1 MTTLG
6 DDEDVLFH
14 SVLGEA
20 GTLYEA
26 FSAVRQAR
34 ELTKAE
40 LEQFADEVYDVKLK
54 EIRSW
59 AETRCGRPAPRAEF
73 ECKAKRKPI
82 PWRWAA

>member
-1 MTTLG
+1 MATLQ

-14 SVLGEA
+14 SVLGDA
-20 GTLYEA
+20 DTMYGA

-40 LEQFADEVYDVKLK
+40 LEQYADEVYDAKLK

-59 AETRCGRPAPRAEF
+59 AETRCGHPAPRA
-73 ECKAKRKPI
+73 
-82 PWRWAA
+82 